1 LVGYEEH
8 SSQCAKGVFGT
19 QLSENYLGSL
29 CTGSEGEGFRPNSEL
44 MNIYIEELK
53 KILAQEEIDFR
64 LVGKLLELA
73 VGELYRELLLLLDGE
88 IERERQKRERGKA
101 QSQEEETIQEENLPC
116 MHFVRV
122 GRPAGRKDTVPR
134 MTLREFFE
142 TEIIPLHKETDWE
155 EKAREV
161 RERIL
166 RGEFVIASLED
177 FIGYLY
183 AYMLFEDVPDYSSSW
198 ASLRASSR
206 ILS

>member
-1 LVGYEEH
+1 
-8 SSQCAKGVFGT
+8 
-19 QLSENYLGSL
+19 
-29 CTGSEGEGFRPNSEL
+29 

-53 KILAQEEIDFR
+53 KILAREEIDFR

-88 IERERQKRERGKA
+88 SERERQKRERGKA
-101 QSQEEETIQEENLPC
+101 QTQEEEPIQGENFPC
-116 MHFVRV
+116 VHFVRV

-142 TEIIPLHKETDWE
+142 KEIIPLHKKIDWE

-161 RERIL
+161 REKIL
-166 RGEFVIASLED
+166 RGEFVIKTFED
-177 FIGYLY
+177 LMGYLY
-183 AYMLFEDVPDYSSSW
+183 AYMLYEDVPDYSFS
-198 ASLRASSR
+198 ASLRASSS

>member
-1 LVGYEEH
+1 
-8 SSQCAKGVFGT
+8 
-19 QLSENYLGSL
+19 
-29 CTGSEGEGFRPNSEL
+29 

-53 KILAQEEIDFR
+53 KVLAQEEIDFR
-64 LVGKLLELA
+64 FVGKLLELA

-101 QSQEEETIQEENLPC
+101 QSQEEEPILEEDLPC
-116 MHFVRV
+116 VHLVRV
-122 GRPAGRKDTVPR
+122 GRPSGRKDTAPR

-142 TEIIPLHKETDWE
+142 KEIVPLHKETDWK

-166 RGEFVIASLED
+166 RGEFVITGLED

-183 AYMLFEDVPDYSSSW
+183 AYMLYEDVP
-198 ASLRASSR
+198 ALFEELFVRPTPLAFN
-206 ILS
+206 LG

>member
-1 LVGYEEH
+1 M
-8 SSQCAKGVFGT
+8 
-19 QLSENYLGSL
+19 
-29 CTGSEGEGFRPNSEL
+29 NS
-44 MNIYIEELK
+44 YIEEIK
-53 KILAQEEIDFR
+53 KVLTQEEIDFR

-88 IERERQKRERGKA
+88 IERQRQKKERGKA
-101 QSQEEETIQEENLPC
+101 QSQEEELISEEDLPC
-116 MHFVRV
+116 VHFVRV
-122 GRPAGRKDTVPR
+122 GRPAGRKDTAPR
-134 MTLREFFE
+134 MSLREFFE

-166 RGEFVIASLED
+166 RGEFVITGLED

-183 AYMLFEDVPDYSSSW
+183 AYMLYEDVPDYFPSSS
-198 ASLRASSR
+198 ASLRASSS

>member
-1 LVGYEEH
+1 
-8 SSQCAKGVFGT
+8 
-19 QLSENYLGSL
+19 
-29 CTGSEGEGFRPNSEL
+29 

-53 KILAQEEIDFR
+53 KVLEQEEIDFR

-73 VGELYRELLLLLDGE
+73 VGELYRELSLLLDGK

-101 QSQEEETIQEENLPC
+101 QSQEEEPILEEDLPC
-116 MHFVRV
+116 VHFVRV
-122 GRPAGRKDTVPR
+122 GRPPGRKDTAPR

-142 TEIIPLHKETDWE
+142 KEIIPLHKETDWE

-183 AYMLFEDVPDYSSSW
+183 AYMLYEDVPALFEELFVRPTSP
-198 ASLRASSR
+198 ALNLR
-206 ILS
+206 

>member
-1 LVGYEEH
+1 
-8 SSQCAKGVFGT
+8 
-19 QLSENYLGSL
+19 
-29 CTGSEGEGFRPNSEL
+29 

-73 VGELYRELLLLLDGE
+73 VGELYRELLLLLGEE

-101 QSQEEETIQEENLPC
+101 QSQEEDPIQEEALPC
-116 MHFVRV
+116 VHFVRV
-122 GRPAGRKDTVPR
+122 GRPAGRKDTAPR

-142 TEIIPLHKETDWE
+142 KEIIPLHKETDWK

-161 RERIL
+161 REKIL

-183 AYMLFEDVPDYSSSW
+183 AYMLFEDVPDYFSSSS
-198 ASLRASSR
+198 ASLRASSS

>member
-1 LVGYEEH
+1 
-8 SSQCAKGVFGT
+8 
-19 QLSENYLGSL
+19 
-29 CTGSEGEGFRPNSEL
+29 
-44 MNIYIEELK
+44 MNIYIEELRTV
-53 KILAQEEIDFR
+53 LTQDEIDFR

-101 QSQEEETIQEENLPC
+101 QSQEEEPTEENLPC
-116 MHFVRV
+116 VHFVRV
-122 GRPAGRKDTVPR
+122 GRPAGRKDTEPR

-142 TEIIPLHKETDWE
+142 KEIIPLHKETNWE

-166 RGEFVIASLED
+166 RGEFVIVGLED

-183 AYMLFEDVPDYSSSW
+183 AYMLFEDVPDYFPSSSSW

>member
-1 LVGYEEH
+1 M
-8 SSQCAKGVFGT
+8 
-19 QLSENYLGSL
+19 
-29 CTGSEGEGFRPNSEL
+29 NS
-44 MNIYIEELK
+44 YIEEIRKVLT
-53 KILAQEEIDFR
+53 QQEIDFK

-73 VGELYRELLLLLDGE
+73 VGELYRELLLLLGKE
-88 IERERQKRERGKA
+88 IERERQKREKGKA
-101 QSQEEETIQEENLPC
+101 QTQEEELISEENLPC
-116 MHFVRV
+116 LHFVRV
-122 GRPAGRKDTVPR
+122 GRPAGRKDTAPR

-142 TEIIPLHKETDWE
+142 TEIIPLHKEISWE

-166 RGEFVIASLED
+166 RGEFVITGLED

-183 AYMLFEDVPDYSSSW
+183 AYMLYEDVPDYSSSS